1 VLATVFV
8 VYTQLELPDA
18 PPIAKTTQVLDRH
31 GKQITTFHAEVDRTP
46 IPLKDMPQHLR
57 NAVIAMEDRDFY
69 GHKGVSWW
77 GIARAAWADL
87 RSRRLEQG
95 GSTITQQYVKTVY
108 TGAEKTILRK
118 IKEGMLALKLEKE
131 FTKDQILGRYL
142 NAIYFGRGAY
152 GIQAAART
160 YFGVAAK
167 QLTLNQS
174 ATLAGIISAPE
185 SYNPIT
191 NPEEARVRR
200 NLALD
205 RMVEEEYITRATATK
220 TRAEDIEVVLRAKPQ
235 LVEHGADFVHYVRR
249 QLLGQLHDEE
259 VFAGGL
265 RVKTTLD
272 LEWQQAA
279 EAAVSKYLG
288 TKGDPF
294 VALVAI
300 DPKSREV
307 RAMVGGGKNKNS
319 VDFNFATE
327 GHRHAGSAF
336 KPFTFAA
343 AMENGISPFS
353 VWTGP
358 SSITID
364 DPRCDTPGETPPEWR
379 PSNAGD
385 SSAGRMSLLNATA
398 LSVNTIYAQLVTDL
412 PEGPASVAELAH
424 RVGIRSDLQSVCSI
438 TLGSGGDVSPFEMTN
453 AYATFA
459 NNGRWAEPTGVI
471 EVKKGGTKLPLTREE
486 PRKAMLPNDA
496 HLVSHALQGV
506 VQYGTG
512 TAAGI
517 GRPVAGKTGTSQEG
531 TDAWFCGYTTRLVTC
546 VWMGYRTRIP
556 MHDIGGFT
564 NIYGGTIPALIWHDF
579 MAVATA
585 DDPVEDFPTP
595 SFDGKD
601 LSAFEPDPEPTGSPS
616 PLPSPSPS
624 PSPSPEPSPQP
635 SPTTPSPEPSGTA
648 SPDP

>member
-1 VLATVFV
+1 MASRTVPKRKGPPRHAPKKPVRRKSQKRGFFRRFWWLWASPLIALAAVLATVFV

-18 PPIAKTTQVLDRH
+18 PPIARTTQVLDRH

-46 IPLKDMPQHLR
+46 IHLKDMPQHLR

-108 TGAEKTILRK
+108 TGNERTILRK
-118 IKEGMLALKLEKE
+118 VKEGMLALKLEKQ
-131 FTKDQILGRYL
+131 FTKDQILARYL

-152 GIQAAART
+152 GIQAASRT

-185 SYNPIT
+185 SYNPVT
-191 NPEEARVRR
+191 NPEEAKVRR
-200 NLALD
+200 NLALG
-205 RMVEEEYITRATATK
+205 RMVEEEYITQATANK
-220 TRAEDIEVVLRAKPQ
+220 TRAQDIEVVVRAKPQ

-272 LEWQQAA
+272 LEWQKAA
-279 EAAVSKYLG
+279 ETAVAKYLG

-300 DPKSREV
+300 DPKTREV

-336 KPFTFAA
+336 KPFAFAA
-343 AMENGISPFS
+343 AMEARISPFS

-364 DPRCDTPGETPPEWR
+364 DRRCDTPGKVPP
-379 PSNAGD
+379 S
-385 SSAGRMSLLNATA
+385 
-398 LSVNTIYAQLVTDL
+398 
-412 PEGPASVAELAH
+412 
-424 RVGIRSDLQSVCSI
+424 
-438 TLGSGGDVSPFEMTN
+438 
-453 AYATFA
+453 
-459 NNGRWAEPTGVI
+459 
-471 EVKKGGTKLPLTREE
+471 
-486 PRKAMLPNDA
+486 
-496 HLVSHALQGV
+496 
-506 VQYGTG
+506 
-512 TAAGI
+512 
-517 GRPVAGKTGTSQEG
+517 
-531 TDAWFCGYTTRLVTC
+531 
-546 VWMGYRTRIP
+546 
-556 MHDIGGFT
+556 
-564 NIYGGTIPALIWHDF
+564 
-579 MAVATA
+579 
-585 DDPVEDFPTP
+585 
-595 SFDGKD
+595 
-601 LSAFEPDPEPTGSPS
+601 GSPA
-616 PLPSPSPS
+616 
-624 PSPSPEPSPQP
+624 
-635 SPTTPSPEPSGTA
+635 TPATPA
-648 SPDP
+648 PDG